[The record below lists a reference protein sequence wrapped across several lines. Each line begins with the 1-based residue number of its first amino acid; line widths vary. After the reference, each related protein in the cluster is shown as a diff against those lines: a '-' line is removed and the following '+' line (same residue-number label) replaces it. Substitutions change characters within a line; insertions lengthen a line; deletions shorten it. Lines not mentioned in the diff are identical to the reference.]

1 MQTKFD
7 DLESILGY
15 RISSEELLTRALTH
29 TSIAKSRSDR
39 GDTYERLEFLGDR
52 VLGLIVARLL
62 FDYYADENEG
72 ALSRRLTALVRREAL
87 VRVAENI
94 DLGRFIILSP
104 GEEDSGGRNNPG
116 ILADICEALIAAL
129 FLDGGLQAAEQ
140 FIRTY
145 WTDLMKET
153 PTPPR
158 DAKTELQEW
167 AQGRG
172 LPLPKYSET
181 GRRGPAHSP
190 TFTIEVSVKGKAGV
204 SGTGLSKRSAEQEAA
219 GCLLE
224 KITDGKYD

>member
-1 MQTKFD
+1 MQTKTD
-7 DLESILGY
+7 DLETILGH

-29 TSIAKSRSDR
+29 TSITKSRSDR
-39 GDTYERLEFLGDR
+39 GNTYERLEFLGDR
-52 VLGLIVARLL
+52 VLGLVVARLL
-62 FDYYADENEG
+62 FDFHADENEG

-94 DLGRFIILSP
+94 DLGRHIILSP
-104 GEEDSGGRNNPG
+104 GEEDAGGRSNPG

-129 FLDGGLQAAEQ
+129 YLDGGLPAAEH
-140 FIRTY
+140 FIRAN

-172 LPLPKYSET
+172 LPLPMYSET
-181 GRRGPAHSP
+181 GREGPAHSP
-190 TFTIEVSVKGKAGV
+190 IFTIEVAVQGEAAVCGR
-204 SGTGLSKRSAEQEAA
+204 GTSKRSAEQQAA
-219 GCLLE
+219 GALLE
-224 KITDGKYD
+224 KFGAGRRD